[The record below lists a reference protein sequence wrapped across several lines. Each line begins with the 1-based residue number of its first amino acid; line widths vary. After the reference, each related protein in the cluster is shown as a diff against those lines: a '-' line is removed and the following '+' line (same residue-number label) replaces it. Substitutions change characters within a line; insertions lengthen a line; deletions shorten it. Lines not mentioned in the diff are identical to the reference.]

1 MATMTLNH
9 ISDGV
14 THSATRCVACG
25 EFMELSE
32 RGVPD
37 HHCSDEFEAAVEE
50 LNRLAADDEFLD
62 DIPLHDQLENLGYL
76 SD

>member
-1 MATMTLNH
+1 MTLN
-9 ISDGV
+9 SV
-14 THSATRCVACG
+14 LEATTQSAIKCVACG
-25 EFMELSE
+25 EVIELGES
-32 RGVPD
+32 GCPN

-62 DIPLHDQLENLGYL
+62 DIPFRDRLESLGYL